1 MCRLYAAYIPAA
13 YVPLT
18 CCLRDL
24 LHVAAADSA
33 AINRLQIADNFAASS
48 KRDLQTVYHVRAAC
62 HACMGTA
69 RITGFGDNAMTILS
83 NSKKR
88 HNSPIIAKLQR
99 SARRTCRE
107 FRRCRRM
114 RGGYQ

>member
-1 MCRLYAAYIPAA
+1 MRRLRFICCVRVADVPLICRLFAAH
-13 YVPLT
+13 VPLT

-83 NSKKR
+83 NSKK
-88 HNSPIIAKLQR
+88 
-99 SARRTCRE
+99 
-107 FRRCRRM
+107 
-114 RGGYQ
+114 

>member
-1 MCRLYAAYIPAA
+1 MIERRVVCAVCALFAACVLLMCRLFAA

-24 LHVAAADSA
+24 LHVAAADSD

-83 NSKKR
+83 NSK
-88 HNSPIIAKLQR
+88 N
-99 SARRTCRE
+99 
-107 FRRCRRM
+107 
-114 RGGYQ
+114 

>member
-1 MCRLYAAYIPAA
+1 
-13 YVPLT
+13 
-18 CCLRDL
+18 LRDL

-83 NSKKR
+83 NSKK
-88 HNSPIIAKLQR
+88 
-99 SARRTCRE
+99 
-107 FRRCRRM
+107 
-114 RGGYQ
+114 